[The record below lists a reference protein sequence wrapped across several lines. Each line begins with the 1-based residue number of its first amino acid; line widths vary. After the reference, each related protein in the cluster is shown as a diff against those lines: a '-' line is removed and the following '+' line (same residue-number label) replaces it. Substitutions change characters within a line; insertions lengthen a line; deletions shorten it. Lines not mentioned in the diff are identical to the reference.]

1 MLLNKQHRFHMS
13 FLEYSIR
20 KLLKCTMHIAMKRLR
35 TRSFRFRISKN
46 ISYGAKWE
54 RERGRDWHT
63 HTYTWKKI
71 NNEPNEMREIAFR
84 KMKFREKWGA
94 FYKYFCS
101 IREHKRHL
109 TYSHTHPLSLSV
121 TLATKTLMV
130 LLHSE
135 NGEMTKQVDWQSG
148 TLLRVL
154 QHI

>member
-20 KLLKCTMHIAMKRLR
+20 KLFKCTMHIAMKRLR

-46 ISYGAKWE
+46 ISYGAKGE
-54 RERGRDWHT
+54 RARESEGESDTHT
-63 HTYTWKKI
+63 HEKKI

-109 TYSHTHPLSLSV
+109 TYSHTLSLSV